1 MDDRYLFLINDLI
14 EHKKLIL
21 DCSKVM
27 SNYLYLN
34 GEQELSKKI
43 IERAII
49 HDNSKLDDNELKNFL
64 ELKIKEKAFKNAKS
78 LLNDYEKEKISV
90 HWKKNRHHL
99 EYFNNI
105 EDMQEIDIIEMV
117 CDWFS
122 RSLQYGTDI
131 IEFAETRQKNRFKF
145 SEDMYKKII
154 KYCNILKD
162 SYDK

>member
-90 HWKKNRHHL
+90 HWKKNRHHP